1 MNDHLFPTLL
11 LFLPIALNKAV
22 DRAGYMNAAQ
32 VNYIEA
38 TPGQDLS
45 ARDWAMLSD
54 LTDINTL
61 ESLWT
66 SQVLY
71 SLRSSSSQ
79 EDLEAFARLSRQLK
93 RDRTAVF
100 ETVLVDLNHLRAL
113 RPLVSRQEIAVAEI
127 QTDELERSLHRKRKL
142 VENQGKPGKR
152 IITSS
157 STTISATSFSTSTS
171 TSSGSAV
178 ATPSSFKPE
187 STETEPGPIRNK
199 ATPQPKVDSPRI
211 LSSSAMTA
219 FERQATQK
227 GDVWTLATG
236 TVVDDVIIEYARSSK
251 AECAAHSFIFDTS
264 NPELMERFS
273 EGEQEEI
280 LESKGSV
287 PENDPNLVQYLM
299 TFNHSTMSKLR
310 SRLRDNDADQ
320 VDERREHLVADRRWI
335 YKTVLGM
342 ADLFDGTRRRYR
354 QVQTERWLELH
365 LWRLIDEHVFDH
377 PDIQLV
383 RGESTSMASTFR
395 KNGTG
400 RGGTERKK
408 MGRRIDGLYLSCHQD
423 IELGGIELGMDE
435 QDAVGT
441 KYQYDG
447 LKLQKLL
454 KDQLDYALIHS
465 TATKSD
471 FETLGLQLSGR
482 TMQILTMDWVGGKF
496 YRFKRED
503 PEKLPLDASNITD
516 LLVVM
521 STIMRFH
528 ARMQANAAK
537 PGSFATEEELSS
549 RLTGSSSS
557 SSGTPK
563 KNRHRPFLTAVS
575 PASSQSRP

>member
-1 MNDHLFPTLL
+1 
-11 LFLPIALNKAV
+11 
-22 DRAGYMNAAQ
+22 MNAAQ
-32 VNYIEA
+32 VKYIEA

-54 LTDINTL
+54 LTDITTL

-71 SLRSSSSQ
+71 SLRSSTRK
-79 EDLEAFARLSRQLK
+79 EDMEAFARLSRQTK
-93 RDRTAVF
+93 RDRAAVF
-100 ETVLVDLNHLRAL
+100 ETVLVDINHLRAL
-113 RPLVSRQEIAVAEI
+113 RPLVSRQEIVVAEI
-127 QTDELERSLHRKRKL
+127 QTDELERSVQRKRKL
-142 VENQGKPGKR
+142 QENHGKSGKR
-152 IITSS
+152 VVASS
-157 STTISATSFSTSTS
+157 STTISATSISASTSASITS
-171 TSSGSAV
+171 AITASNS
-178 ATPSSFKPE
+178 PKPE
-187 STETEPGPIRNK
+187 SIESESAPTQNK
-199 ATPQPKVDSPRI
+199 AIPQPKADSPRV
-211 LSSSAMTA
+211 LSSGAMSA
-219 FERQATQK
+219 FEKQASQQ
-227 GDVWTLATG
+227 GDVWTLTTG
-236 TVVDDVIIEYARSSK
+236 TIVDNVIIEYARSSK

-264 NPELMERFS
+264 NPDLMERFT
-273 EGEQEEI
+273 EDEQEEI
-280 LESKGSV
+280 FESKRSV
-287 PENDPNLVQYLM
+287 PANDPDLVQYLM
-299 TFNHSTMSKLR
+299 TFNQSTITKLR

-320 VDERREHLVADRRWI
+320 VDESKEQLVADRRWI

-342 ADLFDGTRRRYR
+342 ADVFDGTRRRYR

-383 RGESTSMASTFR
+383 RGESTSVASTFR

-400 RGGTERKK
+400 RGGAERKK
-408 MGRRIDGLYLSCHQD
+408 MGRRIDGLYQSCHQD

-465 TATKSD
+465 TAAKSD

-482 TMQILTMDWVGGKF
+482 TIQVLTMDWVGGKF
-496 YRFKRED
+496 YRFRRDD

-528 ARMQANAAK
+528 ARMQVNAAK
-537 PGSFATEEELSS
+537 PGAFTTEEELSS

-557 SSGTPK
+557 SSSSGTPK
-563 KNRHRPFLTAVS
+563 KNRHRPLPTAVS
-575 PASSQSRP
+575 PASSQYRP